1 MSGTSA
7 VDEILIAAHREGLE
21 RAIEVKKKVELIQNG
36 QYALLTAKNLDFIS
50 SLCEEEIARTEDKI
64 IRLGGKL
71 KPDTSSPLMNEIRH
85 SMEED
90 DD

>member
-7 VDEILIAAHREGLE
+7 VNEILVAAHRESLE
-21 RAIEVKKKVELIQNG
+21 RATEVKKKVELIQNG

-64 IRLGGKL
+64 LQLGGKL

-85 SMEED
+85 GMEED